1 MKIDKFGLGSLIIG
15 ALIVLGMLEF
25 FFMENGWTMGGLV
38 NALVITIQGTIIL
51 AGIFLFVIGILLLWL

>member
-15 ALIVLGMLEF
+15 ALIVVSMLEF
-25 FFMENGWTMGGLV
+25 FFMENGWTMGGLI
-38 NALVITIQGTIIL
+38 NAVIVTIQGAIVL